1 MMRVWSFY
9 DAAGNFTGRTYRGA
23 EAHLPS
29 NTPAGCV
36 AREGLEQLP
45 DHGGATERPPE
56 VLARQRRRHLLNA
69 CDWVV
74 TRAAE
79 TGQPIAPEW
88 AAYRQALRDVPL
100 QPGFPDVIDWPAPP
114 G

>member
-9 DAAGNFTGRTYRGA
+9 DEAGNFTGRTYRGT

-36 AREGLEQLP
+36 AREGAEPLP
-45 DHGGATERPPE
+45 DSSGSERPPE

-100 QPGFPDVIDWPAPP
+100 QPGFPDAIEWPALP